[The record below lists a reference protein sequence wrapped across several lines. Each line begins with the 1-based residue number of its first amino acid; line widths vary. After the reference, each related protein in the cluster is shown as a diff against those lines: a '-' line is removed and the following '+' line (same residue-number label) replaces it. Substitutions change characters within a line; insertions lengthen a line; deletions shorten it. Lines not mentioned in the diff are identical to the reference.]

1 MPGVMTIYKL
11 IGNAHKKAININ
23 NLLDIIDEVMAK
35 QAGRNNM
42 MNVFIMGS
50 ISTAFE

>member
-1 MPGVMTIYKL
+1 MARYRL
-11 IGNAHKKAININ
+11 IGNAHMKEININ
-23 NLLDIIDEVMAK
+23 NFLVFKEEVIAK

-50 ISTAFE
+50 ISSVFE